1 MNNEINTMI
10 ELQHYWDIVM
20 QNESEIERYKKS
32 LQIWEKRLLDLKNTL
47 TKKEESLRNKRLL
60 TKQSELKLEET
71 DAKINRLEQ
80 RKNIIKSEKELEALN
95 NELKIL
101 KEEKDSLESTILDM
115 MDKIENSADEITGLI
130 IELDETNIQTDSDIR
145 SLKLKI
151 ENCLSEAEQNKIKFN
166 ELLNNLSSPIKTKF
180 SKLINSKDGIAIAKL
195 NGEICS
201 HCNFQIPSSIAVSTV
216 KRESLNTCTNCGR
229 FIY

>member
-20 QNESEIERYKKS
+20 QKESEIERYKKS
-32 LQIWEKRLLDLKNTL
+32 IQLWEKQLIDLKNMLNKKDLSFKNLTL
-47 TKKEESLRNKRLL
+47 ESR
-60 TKQSELKLEET
+60 QSELKLEEI
-71 DAKINRLEQ
+71 DAKIIKIEE
-80 RKNIIKSEKELEALN
+80 RKNIIKSERELEAQN
-95 NELKIL
+95 NELKLL
-101 KEEKDSLESTILDM
+101 KDEKDSIESIVLDL
-115 MDKIENSADEITGLI
+115 MDKIEKLETEIK
-130 IELDETNIQTDSDIR
+130 ELRIDLETTILQTDSDIN

-151 ENCLSEAEQNKIKFN
+151 ENCQNEVDKNKAKFN
-166 ELLNNLSSPIKTKF
+166 ELLNDLSPSTKVRF

-201 HCNFQIPSSIAVSTV
+201 RCNFQIPSALAVSTL

>member
-20 QNESEIERYKKS
+20 QKESEIERYKKS
-32 LQIWEKRLLDLKNTL
+32 IQLWEKRLIDLKNMLNKKDLSFKNLTL
-47 TKKEESLRNKRLL
+47 ESR
-60 TKQSELKLEET
+60 QSELKLEEI
-71 DAKINRLEQ
+71 DAKIIKIEE
-80 RKNIIKSEKELEALN
+80 RKNIIKSERELEAQN
-95 NELKIL
+95 NELKLL
-101 KEEKDSLESTILDM
+101 KDEKDSIESIVLDL
-115 MDKIENSADEITGLI
+115 MDKIEKLETEIK
-130 IELDETNIQTDSDIR
+130 ELRVDLETTILQTDSDIN

-151 ENCLSEAEQNKIKFN
+151 ENCQIEVEKNKVKFN
-166 ELLNNLSSPIKTKF
+166 ELLNNLSPSIKVRF

-201 HCNFQIPSSIAVSTV
+201 RCNFQIPSALAVSTL

>member
-20 QNESEIERYKKS
+20 QKESEIERYKKS
-32 LQIWEKRLLDLKNTL
+32 IQLWEKRLVDLKNTL
-47 TKKEESLRNKRLL
+47 NKKEDLL
-60 TKQSELKLEET
+60 KNTKLKSRQSELKLDEI
-71 DAKINRLEQ
+71 DAKILKIEE
-80 RKNIIKSEKELEALN
+80 RKNIIKSERELEAQN
-95 NELKIL
+95 SELKIL
-101 KEEKDSLESTILDM
+101 KEEKDSLESTVLDL
-115 MDKIENSADEITGLI
+115 MDRIETSESEIAGLKK
-130 IELDETNIQTDSDIR
+130 ELDETTIQTDSDLS
-145 SLKLKI
+145 SLKMKI
-151 ENCLSEAEQNKIKFN
+151 ENCQNEADNNKIKFN
-166 ELLNNLSSPIKTKF
+166 ELLNNLTPPAKARF

-201 HCNFQIPSSIAVSTV
+201 HCNFQIPSALATSTI